1 MQIKLNVNIGN
12 YKAGTVLKLDAK
24 DNVPTDQFWR
34 KRLKDAQN
42 DNCVEII
49 NKTTENKK
57 TKQLKK
63 SEKDSEK
70 NNIEKTDKE

>member
-1 MQIKLNVNIGN
+1 M
-12 YKAGTVLKLDAK
+12 
-24 DNVPTDQFWR
+24 
-34 KRLKDAQN
+34 KDAQN